1 MLRLRDSAAEK
12 LASALPRTAARAA
25 AAAAAAAA
33 CYCATLFDTPLRDVS
48 ERLVRLSRVASA
60 VVAAVA
66 DEKYTAWA
74 SSGGGDKQRAPSL
87 DARQAE
93 RLRAL
98 ATANGFLFLKLGQ
111 YAAAHPN
118 TPAAYRA
125 ALSTLLDKN
134 PPRRGLDLPAL
145 LAAELRAPFA
155 SVFAAIDAEPVACAS
170 IAQVHKAWLRD
181 GTPVAVKVQHAELPR
196 IADADLA
203 VMEALFLGLH
213 YAYPDTEYMRASWPE
228 WRATLLR
235 ELDFANEARN
245 AERVAAHFAGQGA
258 IHVPTVL
265 RAASGARVMTMEW
278 IDGRTL
284 RELLEAPPAGPA
296 EAAARRALGSA
307 AGAFFAQQT
316 LLHGLVHCDPHPAN
330 LMVRPRPA
338 AAGGGGALG
347 AWQLVVI
354 DHGMCKQLDSAFR
367 RAFCEL
373 WRALLLQDAAGAR
386 AATRARGL
394 RDGDAEALS
403 QVLTFRSIKAG
414 GRLGAEK
421 SAAEWAQLKK
431 DWEWVTPAVRRGRG
445 ARTPPPHPALL
456 LTLLAHPS

>member
-1 MLRLRDSAAEK
+1 MSRRLVA
-12 LASALPRTAARAA
+12 TG
-25 AAAAAAAA
+25 AAAAAAA
-33 CYCATLFDTPLRDVS
+33 CCCYGATFFDTPVRDVA

-60 VVAAVA
+60 VAAAVA
-66 DEKYTAWA
+66 DEQYTALA
-74 SSGGGDKQRAPSL
+74 SGKRTPEL
-87 DARQAE
+87 DVRQAQ

-98 ATANGFLFLKLGQ
+98 ATANGFLFHKLAQ

-118 TPAAYRA
+118 TPPAYRQE
-125 ALSTLLDKN
+125 LSTLLDRM
-134 PPRRGLDLPAL
+134 PPRLGLDLPAL
-145 LAAELRAPFA
+145 LAAQLGGAPFERT
-155 SVFAAIDAEPVACAS
+155 FAAIDPEPIACAS

-196 IADADLA
+196 IAAADLA
-203 VMEALFLGLH
+203 VMEGLFLGLH
-213 YAYPDTEYMRASWPE
+213 WAYPDLEYMRASWPE

-235 ELDFANEARN
+235 ELDFGNEARN
-245 AERVAAHFAGQGA
+245 AARVAAHFAAQGSV
-258 IHVPTVL
+258 HVPAVL
-265 RAASGARVMTMEW
+265 PGASGARVMTMEW
-278 IDGRTL
+278 IAGRTL

-330 LMVRPRPA
+330 LMVRLHP
-338 AAGGGGALG
+338 AGGGGAALG

-367 RAFCEL
+367 RAFCGL
-373 WRALLLQDAAGAR
+373 WRALMVQDASGAR
-386 AATRARGL
+386 AATRALGL
-394 RDGDAEALS
+394 LDGDAEALS